1 MDEDGLSLGA
11 KERGC
16 GMRQKGGIYLECG
29 GGFGLPIYLRICDP
43 VKPVDVEEIGL
54 GSVGVKLFQDE
65 SGTYHVMDW
74 VGEKHYP
81 NATDYLEEMV
91 RLGVSRRI
99 SRKEDFSL
107 LGPGSM
113 LFLVH
118 PKAYLPDLT
127 WEFQDTADG
136 GWYLFNGPEWLEER
150 EWPCPTG
157 KHKPGPDQ
165 EECAGLCWMIA
176 DPGSTDGLAVDGK
189 LPEMQE
195 PTFPEWAPKPVH
207 VFNGVGT
214 RTQPSFTYRTAER
227 PAGEALQMTPGVIAI
242 VPIERLAVIDDP
254 EDPENIQQSMD
265 AARASKLPV
274 RKEDQ

>member
-1 MDEDGLSLGA
+1 MDDEDGLSLGA

-43 VKPVDVEEIGL
+43 VKPVDPEELGL
-54 GSVGVKLFQDE
+54 SSVGVKLFELD
-65 SGTYHVMDW
+65 GTWHVMDW
-74 VGEKHYP
+74 VGADHYP

-107 LGPGSM
+107 IGPGSM

-118 PKAYLPDLT
+118 PRAYLP
-127 WEFQDTADG
+127 ER
-136 GWYLFNGPEWLEER
+136 PVWLENR
-150 EWPCPTG
+150 TWPCPTG
-157 KHKPGPDQ
+157 KHEPEDHA
-165 EECAGLCWMIA
+165 ECAGLCWMIA

-189 LPEMQE
+189 LPGMQE
-195 PTFPEWAPKPVH
+195 PVFPEWAPKPVP
-207 VFNGVGT
+207 VFNSVGT
-214 RTQPSFTYRTAER
+214 RTQPSFTYRVAER
-227 PAGEALQMTPGVIAI
+227 PAGAALKMTPGVIAI

-254 EDPENIQQSMD
+254 EDQENVQQSLD
-265 AARASKLPV
+265 AARKAKLPV
-274 RKEDQ
+274 KKENQ